1 MGPQRREPRG
11 RHDEPGAAA
20 SSAAPPAPHP
30 ATPTPLTPR
39 ASSLPLQIKIS
50 QPLAAASWEATAAKI
65 HIQGKS
71 DVHFEDLA
79 FSKSGRLLAA
89 LAGSSVFKHLCVYA
103 VRAGGKKGSSL
114 QPLGEVHPS
123 PAIGAF
129 KAFIWLPNDIVAVV
143 TRQGCV
149 WLLEHDVA
157 GGGMAESQVRPARV
171 ANPTPG
177 RARRLT
183 PHTSA
188 PAHTRS
194 TSASRVWAPPRS
206 PPRVTSASSH
216 SRTS

>member
-1 MGPQRREPRG
+1 MPPPPRRAPR
-11 RHDEPGAAA
+11 HATP
-20 SSAAPPAPHP
+20 APP
-30 ATPTPLTPR
+30 TPR
-39 ASSLPLQIKIS
+39 RPPFPLQIKIS

-89 LAGSSVFKHLCVYA
+89 LAGSSVFQHLCVYA

-177 RARRLT
+177 RAVRLT

-188 PAHTRS
+188 PAHQ
-194 TSASRVWAPPRS
+194 VHLGLEGWAPPRS
-206 PPRVTSASSH
+206 PLRVTSASSH

>member
-1 MGPQRREPRG
+1 MARRTRCRRRLRAARAAR
-11 RHDEPGAAA
+11 RHA
-20 SSAAPPAPHP
+20 
-30 ATPTPLTPR
+30 R
-39 ASSLPLQIKIS
+39 ASHPRHVPFPLQIKIS

-89 LAGSSVFKHLCVYA
+89 LAGSSVFQHLCVYA

-157 GGGMAESQVRPARV
+157 GGGMAESQVRPALPASPR
-171 ANPTPG
+171 TPRLAP
-177 RARRLT
+177 RALG
-183 PHTSA
+183 
-188 PAHTRS
+188 
-194 TSASRVWAPPRS
+194 
-206 PPRVTSASSH
+206 
-216 SRTS
+216 